1 MAKGLILSI
10 QMQAEVVDAEKASQ
24 FNSHNY
30 SFLGFVFCENELNLF
45 DFILKFEAY
54 KNIEIVAKL
63 FSIV

>member
-1 MAKGLILSI
+1 
-10 QMQAEVVDAEKASQ
+10 MQAEVVDAEKASQ

-63 FSIV
+63 LSIV